1 MEDLHNMSL
10 FNTDGLMKVAEFE
23 KVSFDQFKEDCENT
37 IPFIKEDPKAM
48 YENINLPVRKTKGSA
63 GHDFVSP
70 FDFTV
75 RPGDSITI
83 PTGVRCKISTGYVLM
98 IYVRSSMGIKKG
110 AKLSNGTGIID
121 SDYYNADNEGHIF
134 AKIENHG
141 AAPMKVKAG
150 EGILQGVFI
159 PFGVADKDEVTM
171 KRIGGIGSTSETNTD
186 DKEVK

>member
-23 KVSFDQFKEDCENT
+23 KVSFNQFDKDCKNT
-37 IPFIKEDPKAM
+37 IPFINEDSEMM
-48 YENINLPVRKTKGSA
+48 YENIKLPARKTKGSA

-70 FDFTV
+70 FSFTV
-75 RPGDSITI
+75 RPGNSITI

-110 AKLSNGTGIID
+110 AKLANGTGVID

-141 AAPMKVKAG
+141 TEPMKVKAG
-150 EGILQGVFI
+150 EAILQGVFI
-159 PFGVADKDEVTM
+159 PFGVADKDEVTT
-171 KRIGGIGSTSETNTD
+171 KRVGGIGSTSETHED
-186 DKEVK
+186 EEVK

>member
-1 MEDLHNMSL
+1 MSL

-23 KVSFDQFKEDCENT
+23 KVSFNQFDKDCKNT
-37 IPFIKEDPKAM
+37 IPFIKEDSEVM
-48 YENINLPVRKTKGSA
+48 YENIKLPARKTKGSA

-70 FDFTV
+70 FSFTV
-75 RPGDSITI
+75 RPGNSITI

-110 AKLSNGTGIID
+110 AKLANGTGVID

-141 AAPMKVKAG
+141 TEPMKVKAG
-150 EGILQGVFI
+150 EAILQGVFN
-159 PFGVADKDEVTM
+159 PFGVADKDEVTT
-171 KRIGGIGSTSETNTD
+171 KRVGGIGSTSETPED
-186 DKEVK
+186 EEVK

>member
-23 KVSFDQFKEDCENT
+23 KVSFNQFDKDCKNT
-37 IPFIKEDPKAM
+37 IPFIKEDSEVM
-48 YENINLPVRKTKGSA
+48 YENIKLPARKTKGSA

-70 FDFTV
+70 FSFIV
-75 RPGDSITI
+75 RPGNSITI

-110 AKLSNGTGIID
+110 AKLANGTGVID

-141 AAPMKVKAG
+141 TEPMKVKAG
-150 EGILQGVFI
+150 EAILQGVFI
-159 PFGVADKDEVTM
+159 PFGVADKDEVTT
-171 KRIGGIGSTSETNTD
+171 KRVGGIGSTSETPED
-186 DKEVK
+186 EEVK